1 MNSNLESPINTLAGL
16 REGASANMPT
26 LGEEL
31 KHRREERDITLAD
44 ISEATRIGT
53 RFLKAIESDNFSVL
67 PGGIFTRSFI
77 RAYAKQVGMDEDEA
91 LALYQQQ
98 TASPSAEP
106 QPSQQS
112 QPDQRGRQAVFVEHP
127 VRPSAEPR
135 ARRSEPMAFRASPT
149 RTSWPTIII
158 AGGIALFVV
167 IIVLA
172 LVKQLNRASSE
183 SAPQPAQQ
191 AQTNTSPQTTPPQTT
206 SPQTTPPA
214 ATQPTQP
221 ASQSTEGQSAPPAST
236 VPQGE
241 PLVAKVEATIDNC
254 SIQYWID
261 DAAKPTSILVRKG
274 ETQDLPPALSQIKLN
289 IGNRPALKLK
299 INNRDVTF
307 PEGTVLWGAKVTI
320 NHENL
325 QTYIQ

>member
-1 MNSNLESPINTLAGL
+1 
-16 REGASANMPT
+16 MPT

-31 KHRREERDITLAD
+31 KHRREERDISLAD

-98 TASPSAEP
+98 TTGSGFEP

-112 QPDQRGRQAVFVEHP
+112 QPDQRARQAVLVEP
-127 VRPSAEPR
+127 QVRQSAEPR
-135 ARRSEPMAFRASPT
+135 ARRSEPMAFRSSPT

-183 SAPQPAQQ
+183 STTQQ
-191 AQTNTSPQTTPPQTT
+191 AQTNTSPQTAPAQTT
-206 SPQTTPPA
+206 PSQTNPPA
-214 ATQPTQP
+214 ATQQTQP
-221 ASQSTEGQSAPPAST
+221 PSQPADGQATPPPAQQPAT
-236 VPQGE
+236 VPQGQ

-254 SIQYWID
+254 AIQYWID
-261 DAAKPTSILVRKG
+261 DAAKPTSIIVKKG
-274 ETQDLPPALSQIKLN
+274 ESQDLPPAQTQIRLN

-307 PEGTVLWGAKVTI
+307 PEGTLLWGAKVTI

-325 QTYIQ
+325 QTFTP

>member
-1 MNSNLESPINTLAGL
+1 
-16 REGASANMPT
+16 MPT

-91 LALYQQQ
+91 LSLYQQQ
-98 TASPSAEP
+98 TASPGTEP
-106 QPSQQS
+106 LPSQQS
-112 QPDQRGRQAVFVEHP
+112 QPDQRARQTVFVEHP
-127 VRPSAEPR
+127 VRQSAEPR

-149 RTSWPTIII
+149 RTSWPTVII

-183 SAPQPAQQ
+183 SASQPTQQ
-191 AQTNTSPQTTPPQTT
+191 AQTNTSPQTTPP
-206 SPQTTPPA
+206 
-214 ATQPTQP
+214 
-221 ASQSTEGQSAPPAST
+221 ASQSTEGQTAPPQQPAT
-236 VPQGE
+236 VAQGE

-274 ETQDLPPALSQIKLN
+274 ESQDLPPAQTQIKLN

-299 INNRDVTF
+299 INNHDVTF
-307 PEGTVLWGAKVTI
+307 PEGTSLWGAKVTI

-325 QTYIQ
+325 QTFIQ

>member
-1 MNSNLESPINTLAGL
+1 
-16 REGASANMPT
+16 MPT

-31 KHRREERDITLAD
+31 KHRREERDISLAD

-98 TASPSAEP
+98 TASPSTEP
-106 QPSQQS
+106 PPLQQS
-112 QPDQRGRQAVFVEHP
+112 QTDQRARQAVFVEHP

-135 ARRSEPMAFRASPT
+135 ARRSEPMSFRAAPT

-183 SAPQPAQQ
+183 STQQ
-191 AQTNTSPQTTPPQTT
+191 AQTSPTQTSPTQTPPPADTQSVQPATSPADVPPQTP
-206 SPQTTPPA
+206 SVA
-214 ATQPTQP
+214 
-221 ASQSTEGQSAPPAST
+221 
-236 VPQGE
+236 QGE
-241 PLVAKVEATIDNC
+241 PLVAKVEATIEDC

-261 DAAKPTSILVRKG
+261 DAAKPTSIRVRKG
-274 ETQDLPPALSQIKLN
+274 ESQDLPPAQTQIRFN

-307 PEGTVLWGAKVTI
+307 PEGTALWGAKVTI
-320 NHENL
+320 SRDNL
-325 QTYIQ
+325 QTYIP

>member
-1 MNSNLESPINTLAGL
+1 
-16 REGASANMPT
+16 MPT

-98 TASPSAEP
+98 TASPGAEP

-112 QPDQRGRQAVFVEHP
+112 QTDQRSRQAVFVEHP
-127 VRPSAEPR
+127 VRQSAEPR

-183 SAPQPAQQ
+183 SASQPAQQ
-191 AQTNTSPQTTPPQTT
+191 AQTNTSPETTPPQTPP
-206 SPQTTPPA
+206 PQTT
-214 ATQPTQP
+214 QPQTTQP
-221 ASQSTEGQSAPPAST
+221 ADAPPQQPAN
-236 VPQGE
+236 VAQGA

-274 ETQDLPPALSQIKLN
+274 ESQDLPPAQTQIKLN

-307 PEGTVLWGAKVTI
+307 PEGTLLWGAKVTI